1 VTDIA
6 AALTEWETRCT
17 AQGLFITAP
26 RRAILTALLHLDD
39 ACDAVALLQSAR
51 EHYAGTSMGTVYR
64 FLRDLEQ
71 RGLAQAHAQP
81 HGRIRWNL
89 RSESPVALQK
99 TTGDIHA
106 MLDQLQDFMRDLEKI
121 GLAGALRTPAPI
133 TEPSPLHP
141 AEREPERA
149 TLYLLQ
155 RIAEHL
161 GYRPHQQANPTY

>member
-1 VTDIA
+1 MTELAD
-6 AALTEWETRCT
+6 ALTEWENRCT
-17 AQGLFITAP
+17 AQGLFITAQ

-39 ACDAVALLQSAR
+39 ACDAVALLLSAR

-71 RGLAQAHAQP
+71 RGLAHAQAQP

-89 RSESPVALQK
+89 CIASPTASKQ
-99 TTGDIHA
+99 TTSDISG
-106 MLDQLQDFMRDLEKI
+106 MLDQLQNFMRDLEKM
-121 GLAGALRTPAPI
+121 GLADALHTPAPI
-133 TEPSPLHP
+133 TEPTTMHLV
-141 AEREPERA
+141 EREPERA

-161 GYRPHQQANPTY
+161 GYRLHQQANPTY